1 MSTVPQWNADII
13 TPDAE
18 GAGIQSD
25 DIKNAVVVD
34 ELPDPTDPETLYII
48 LED

>member
-1 MSTVPQWNADII
+1 MPVPQWNADII

-25 DIKNAVVVD
+25 DIKKAVVVD
-34 ELPDPTDPETLYII
+34 ELPVEPDPETLYVF

>member
-1 MSTVPQWNADII
+1 MSTVPEWNADII
-13 TPDAE
+13 TPDNE
-18 GAGIQSD
+18 AGIQSD